1 MPIQSFTFRSSP
13 GQGPAAV
20 ASLLNTALAT
30 LGPISLISM
39 TVLGDQDSVSRQV
52 YDVSLQYRP
61 DGVAVYRADAVLLSS
76 GTSLDAQVAAFFAA
90 NALTLWPRFFFD
102 LSSRTT
108 QGQLQAVLVVS
119 EVVAAAGAGSFAFGD
134 EEAFTAQVHIGEA
147 LGNIAVGASGT
158 IRLYSPSGR
167 LRDVTAT
174 NKGNATLPAGERAYI
189 LTDHISQ
196 EVWAFPTC

>member
-1 MPIQSFTFRSSP
+1 MTIRSVSFRSNP

-20 ASLLNTALAT
+20 AGLLNTTLTT
-30 LGPISLISM
+30 LGPISLIAM

-61 DGVAVYRADAVLLSS
+61 DGLATYRADAITQT
-76 GTSLDAQVAAFFAA
+76 TSLDTQVAAFFAA
-90 NALTLWPRFFFD
+90 NAGTLWPRFCFD

-108 QGQLQAVLVVS
+108 QGQIQACLVVS
-119 EVVAAAGAGSFAFGD
+119 EVIAAAGAGSFAFGD
-134 EEAFTAQVHIGEA
+134 QEAFSAQVHIGEA
-147 LGNIAVGASGT
+147 LGNIAVGATGT
-158 IRLYSPSGR
+158 VRLYSPSGR
-167 LRDVTAT
+167 FQDVTVT
-174 NKGNATLPAGERAYI
+174 NKGNATLPVGEKAYI